1 MDLETK
7 LGLIK
12 QEPTEEIITEADL
25 RELLETNDHPQHYI
39 GFEISG
45 MLHIGSLVIPG
56 LKIEDLLAAGCKCIV
71 FLADWHAWINNK
83 LEGDMEKIQD
93 ASKYYR
99 EAFQLISPKI
109 QLILGSDLYHDNDDY
124 WKNLVQVAK
133 KCTLNR
139 VTRCLTIMGR
149 KEDEKLDFAQFLYP
163 PLQSADIRE
172 MKVDIAHAGMDQRK
186 VHMLVRD
193 VFPKLNWKTPVALHN
208 HLLPG
213 LMKPERQGFDENAG
227 LDLSISSKMS
237 KSKPWTCI
245 FIHDSKEQIEEKL
258 RKAWCPEKQK
268 EDNAPLEYVR
278 YIIFR
283 KFKSFD
289 VERPQRFGGNTSFG
303 SYEEV
308 EKAFVAGELHAQDL
322 KMAVASHLDKI
333 VSPFREHFEKP
344 ANAKLLEVYKEVK
357 VTR

>member
-7 LGLIK
+7 LDLIK

-45 MLHIGSLVIPG
+45 MLHIGSLVVPG

-83 LEGDMEKIQD
+83 LEGDMEKIQI

-109 QLILGSDLYHDNDDY
+109 QLILGSDLYHDNDEY
-124 WKNLVQVAK
+124 WKNLVLVAK

-193 VFPKLNWKTPVALHN
+193 VFPKLNWKAPVALHN

-245 FIHDSKEQIEEKL
+245 FIHDSKEQIGEKL

-268 EDNAPLEYVR
+268 EDNAPLEYVK
-278 YIIFR
+278 YVIFR

-333 VSPFREHFEKP
+333 VSPFREYFEKP
-344 ANAKLLEVYKEVK
+344 ANAKLLEVYKGVK